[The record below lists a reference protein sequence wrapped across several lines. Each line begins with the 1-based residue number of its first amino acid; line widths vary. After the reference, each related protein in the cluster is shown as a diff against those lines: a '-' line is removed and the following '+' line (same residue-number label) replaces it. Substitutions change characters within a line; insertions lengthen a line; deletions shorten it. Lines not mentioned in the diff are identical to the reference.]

1 MNTVLHL
8 APWVAGLL
16 AVGCLGVAVAAF
28 RGRRFVTGS
37 ISTLV
42 GLLWVSGAAL
52 LVAHGTGLAGYRAL
66 TREDVALT
74 ILVTPLANGRFLA
87 DARFP
92 EGRAAQW
99 ELAGDQL
106 YIDAR
111 ILKWK
116 GVANLLGLHTVYE
129 LDRIGGRYIDIEQ
142 ERTAPRTIFELG
154 SPKQFD
160 LFTWIKRKTWM
171 APLVDAEYGSGTFI
185 DVRQSAI
192 FEVRVSTTG
201 LLIRK
206 VD

>member
-1 MNTVLHL
+1 MNTVLHW

-16 AVGCLGVAVAAF
+16 AVACLGVGVAAF

-42 GLLWVSGAAL
+42 GLLWVSGAAIFVL
-52 LVAHGTGLAGYRAL
+52 LGSGLAGYRAL

-106 YIDAR
+106 YVDAR

-116 GVANLLGLHTVYE
+116 GIANLLGLHTVYE
-129 LDRIGGRYIDIEQ
+129 LDRIGGRYLDIER
-142 ERTAPRTIFELG
+142 ERTAPRTIFPLG
-154 SPKQFD
+154 SPKTFD
-160 LFTWIKRKTWM
+160 LFAWIKRKTWM

-185 DVRQSAI
+185 DVTQSAI

>member
-1 MNTVLHL
+1 MSAL
-8 APWVAGLL
+8 AWASWVCLAAALLSGGLAAASFRGKRPVAGTSVTQVALLWLSLAGLL
-16 AVGCLGVAVAAF
+16 GALGA
-28 RGRRFVTGS
+28 
-37 ISTLV
+37 
-42 GLLWVSGAAL
+42 
-52 LVAHGTGLAGYRAL
+52 GLAGYRAL

-74 ILVTPLANGRFLA
+74 VLVTPLAQGRFLA

-92 EGRAAQW
+92 EGRAASW

-111 ILKWK
+111 ILKWR

-129 LDRIGGRYIDIEQ
+129 LDRIGGRYIDL
-142 ERTAPRTIFELG
+142 ERERNAPRTIFSLG
-154 SPKQFD
+154 TPKRFD
-160 LFTWIKRKTWM
+160 LFAWIKQKTWM

-185 DVRQSAI
+185 DVKESAI

-206 VD
+206 VE

>member
-1 MNTVLHL
+1 MSPTLHW
-8 APWVAGLL
+8 APWIAGVL
-16 AVGCLGVAVAAF
+16 AAACLGVGVAAF
-28 RGRRFVTGS
+28 RGRRLVTGS

-42 GLLWVSGAAL
+42 GLLWVAGAAL
-52 LVAHGTGLAGYRAL
+52 LVALGAGLAGYRAL

-106 YIDAR
+106 YVDAR

-116 GVANLLGLHTVYE
+116 GIANLVGLHTVYE
-129 LDRIGGRYIDIEQ
+129 LDRIGGRYIDIER

-154 SPKQFD
+154 TAKRFD
-160 LFTWIKRKTWM
+160 LFTWIKRNIWM

-185 DVRQSAI
+185 DVKQSAI

-206 VD
+206 VE

>member
-1 MNTVLHL
+1 MSDALRW

-16 AVGCLGVAVAAF
+16 AIACLGLGVASF
-28 RGRRFVTGS
+28 RGRRFVSGS
-37 ISTLV
+37 IATLI
-42 GLLWVSGAAL
+42 GLLWVAGAAIL
-52 LVAHGTGLAGYRAL
+52 LMLGAGLAGYRAL

-99 ELAGDQL
+99 EIAGDQL

-116 GVANLLGLHTVYE
+116 GVANLLGLHTLYE
-129 LDRIGGRYIDIEQ
+129 LDRIGGRYTDIAD
-142 ERTAPRTIFELG
+142 ERAAPRTIFELG
-154 SPKQFD
+154 APKRFD
-160 LFTWIKRKTWM
+160 LFTFIKLKTWM
-171 APLVDAEYGSGTFI
+171 APFVDAEYGNATFI
-185 DVRQSAI
+185 DVKQSAI

>member
-1 MNTVLHL
+1 MTTALHW
-8 APWVAGLL
+8 APWVAGVL
-16 AVGCLGVAVAAF
+16 ALACLGVGLAAF

-52 LVAHGTGLAGYRAL
+52 LVALGSGLAGYRAL

-74 ILVTPLANGRFLA
+74 ILVTPLANGHFLA

-106 YIDAR
+106 YVDAR

-116 GVANLLGLHTVYE
+116 GIANLLGLHTVYE
-129 LDRIGGRYIDIEQ
+129 LDRIGGRYIDIAQ
-142 ERTAPRTIFELG
+142 ERAAPRTIFELG
-154 SPKQFD
+154 SAKKFD
-160 LFTWIKRKTWM
+160 LFGWIKRKTWM

-185 DVRQSAI
+185 DVTQSAI

-201 LLIRK
+201 LLVRK

>member
-1 MNTVLHL
+1 MTDALRW
-8 APWVAGLL
+8 APWVAGAL
-16 AVGCLGVAVAAF
+16 AAACLGVGVSSF
-28 RGRRFVTGS
+28 RGRRLITGS
-37 ISTLV
+37 LSTLV
-42 GLLWVSGAAL
+42 GLLWVAAAAL
-52 LVAHGTGLAGYRAL
+52 LVALGAGLAGYRAL

-99 ELAGDQL
+99 ELAGEQL
-106 YIDAR
+106 YVDAR
-111 ILKWK
+111 VLKWK
-116 GVANLLGLHTVYE
+116 GIANLLGLHTVYE
-129 LDRIGGRYIDIEQ
+129 LDRIGGRYLDIER
-142 ERTAPRTIFELG
+142 ERAAPRTIFELG
-154 SPKQFD
+154 SPKKFD
-160 LFTWIKRKTWM
+160 LFAWLKRNTWM

-185 DVRQSAI
+185 DVNQSAI

>member
-1 MNTVLHL
+1 MNTVLHW
-8 APWVAGLL
+8 APWVSGLL
-16 AVGCLGVAVAAF
+16 AVTCLGVGVAAF
-28 RGRRFVTGS
+28 RGKRFVTGS

-52 LVAHGTGLAGYRAL
+52 LVALGTGLAGYRAL

-99 ELAGDQL
+99 EIAGDQL
-106 YIDAR
+106 YVDAR

-154 SPKQFD
+154 APKKFD
-160 LFTWIKRKTWM
+160 LFAWIKQKTWM

-185 DVRQSAI
+185 EVKQSAI

>member
-1 MNTVLHL
+1 MTDALRW
-8 APWVAGLL
+8 APWVSGLL
-16 AVGCLGVAVAAF
+16 ALASLGAAVASF
-28 RGRRFVTGS
+28 RGRRVVAGS
-37 ISTLV
+37 VATLA
-42 GLLWVSGAAL
+42 GLLWVAVAVIIVL
-52 LVAHGTGLAGYRAL
+52 LGSGLAGYRAL

-74 ILVTPLANGRFLA
+74 VLVTPLANGRFLA

-106 YIDAR
+106 YVDAR

-129 LDRIGGRYIDIEQ
+129 LDRIGGRYIDIER
-142 ERTAPRTIFELG
+142 ERAAPRTIFPLG
-154 SPKQFD
+154 APKPFD
-160 LFTWIKRKTWM
+160 LFAWIKRKTWM

-185 DVRQSAI
+185 DVRQSTI
-192 FEVRVSTTG
+192 YEVRVSTSG